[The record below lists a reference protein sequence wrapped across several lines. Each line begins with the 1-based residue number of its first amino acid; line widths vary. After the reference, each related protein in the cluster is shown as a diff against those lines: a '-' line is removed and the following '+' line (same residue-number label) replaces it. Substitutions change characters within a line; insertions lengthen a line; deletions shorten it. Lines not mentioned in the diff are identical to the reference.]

1 MEKHCIK
8 AAFAGGMAFES
19 EINGHKLITDTTA
32 ENGGNNTGPSPKR
45 LMLSSLAGCTGIDIA
60 DILGKMR
67 VHFTDFSIEIEATLT
82 EEHPKIYNK
91 VTVIYKIKLPE
102 EDKPKME
109 RAVSLSEDKYCGVM
123 AMFRAFAEVKTQITY
138 L

>member
-82 EEHPKIYNK
+82 EEHPRIYNK